1 MTFFQTCPALIL
13 AAVLLT
19 GCGGD
24 QSVLSPFSENAR
36 TVNILSNVLFIG
48 GFLILAVVIVLA
60 GLAVFGS
67 AHLRRRLAGENT
79 VVVGGLVFPLVTLTP
94 LLLYGYALLGAG
106 PAPLDGQRPLEV
118 TVIGEQWWWRVIYTD
133 SAGNSIRSAN
143 ELRIPVGRPVKL
155 SLKTAD
161 VIHSFWVPN
170 LAGKVDMI
178 PGRTNTLTLSADS
191 PGIFRGQ
198 CAEYCGGAHA
208 LMAFKVVAL
217 PAKEF
222 ATWLEVEQS
231 PAREPQSQ
239 VESEGL
245 ELFLA
250 NGCGGC
256 HSVRGTPA
264 RGTVGPDLTHVG
276 GRKTLAAGV
285 LPNTAESIA
294 RWIRDNQEIKP
305 ENRMLP
311 YRSLEPAELSAISS
325 YLAGLR

>member
-1 MTFFQTCPALIL
+1 MRFLRTCPALI
-13 AAVLLT
+13 ATAVILS

-24 QSVLSPFSENAR
+24 QSVLSPFSDNAR
-36 TVNILSNVLFIG
+36 TVNVLSNVLFIG

-60 GLAVFGS
+60 GLAAFGG
-67 AHLRRRLAGENT
+67 AHLRRRLAGENA
-79 VVVGGLVFPLVTLTP
+79 VVIGGLVFPLVTLTP

-106 PAPLDGQRPLEV
+106 PNPLDGQRPLKV

-133 SAGNSIRSAN
+133 SKGDSFESAN

-155 SLKTAD
+155 SLTTAD

-178 PGRTNTLTLSADS
+178 PGRTNTLTLSADT
-191 PGIFRGQ
+191 PGVFRGQ

-222 ATWLEVEQS
+222 ATWLDVEQS
-231 PAREPQSQ
+231 QAREPRSQ
-239 VESEGL
+239 VEREGL

-256 HSVRGTPA
+256 HSIRGTAA
-264 RGTVGPDLTHVG
+264 RGTAGPDLTHVG
-276 GRKTLAAGV
+276 GRKSLAAGV

-311 YRSLEPAELSAISS
+311 YRSLEPGELSAISS
-325 YLAGLR
+325 YLSSLR